1 MATRKPIFA
10 VGDALLRQLRIEAL
24 LERQV
29 DDDLPGAPTVDPLAS
44 PQLRRALNTAGAG
57 E

>member
-10 VGDALLRQLRIEAL
+10 VGDALLRQLRIEAM

-44 PQLRRALNTAGAG
+44 PQSRRALNTAGAG